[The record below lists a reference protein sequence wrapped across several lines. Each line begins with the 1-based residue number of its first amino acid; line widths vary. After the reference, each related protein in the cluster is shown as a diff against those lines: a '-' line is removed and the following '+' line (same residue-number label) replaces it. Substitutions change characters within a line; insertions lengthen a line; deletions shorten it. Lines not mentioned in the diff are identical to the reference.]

1 MTTKRT
7 AARVERIELTLRVP
21 GLEALGAE
29 LTQLAAHELKQEAA
43 RATRDTGERGLE
55 QQRLELDR
63 ERLALQRLELEQR
76 IREWQLG
83 KVERE
88 ARLAARGK
96 DLGL

>member
-1 MTTKRT
+1 MTTKKT

-43 RATRDTGERGLE
+43 LLLEAGERGLE

-76 IREWQLG
+76 IREWQLE
-83 KVERE
+83 KTERE